1 MPRAKK
7 RSHQSLITP
16 CDSHRGRAAK
26 PKLLRRR
33 IKISVTKKYENIRK
47 YSSIHEYTWIT
58 SRFIF
63 NFNRK
68 LVGKLVW
75 GWSDQFLIS
84 LESFFNFEVYIGW
97 IPWFWKVHL
106 KVASLNFFIFRL
118 NSTNF
123 WELWKFSGLNL
134 DIKNSKSLG
143 IHFKNG
149 PTWKNWPAGIDPR

>member
-1 MPRAKK
+1 MFVLICSRTFFSKVIKNWPKPLIKIMPRAKK

-16 CDSHRGRAAK
+16 RDSHRGRAAK

-58 SRFIF
+58 SRLIF

-84 LESFFNFEVYIGW
+84 LESFLYFEVYIGW
-97 IPWFWKVHL
+97 IPWIWKVHL
-106 KVASLNFFIFRL
+106 KVASRFFFETCENFR
-118 NSTNF
+118 T
-123 WELWKFSGLNL
+123 EPRYEKFE
-134 DIKNSKSLG
+134 KSRNTL
-143 IHFKNG
+143 
-149 PTWKNWPAGIDPR
+149 